1 MQTRAGSFTNN
12 SYNKWLIPG
21 ALACNELFEAI
32 RTTHT
37 KSSTGTDENPPM
49 LFMCQW
55 ISDCSPKKSDNN
67 SLSIHITRRSQNSR
81 PSLHYNVTHSTLVIL
96 IKAGCIIVHI
106 NATCELLNLI
116 QLMSFKRCKLAT
128 GYTCNIQNESNC
140 QYVFQK
146 EIPLI
151 LPRAFYVLISF

>member
-1 MQTRAGSFTNN
+1 MRTRARSFTNN

-21 ALACNELFEAI
+21 ALACSELFEAV

-96 IKAGCIIVHI
+96 IKGWLHHHT
-106 NATCELLNLI
+106 TCELLNLI
-116 QLMSFKRCKLAT
+116 QLMSFERCMLAT
-128 GYTCNIQNESNC
+128 AHTCNTQIELKH

-146 EIPLI
+146 EILLI
-151 LPRAFYVLISF
+151 LLRS